1 MAHFIELKDLK
12 KVYQVGDQPI
22 EALRGVDLQVER
34 SDFVVILGHSGSGKT
49 TLVSTI
55 GGLTKPSEGTVSID
69 GMDIWR
75 LNDRELSRFRN
86 IKIGFMFQSF
96 SLLPTLNALN
106 NVVVPVIFRNGAK
119 KDKDAVRAKALTLL
133 ADLDMKHKTNAFP
146 SELSGG
152 EQRRIAIARA
162 LMNDPEIILADEPTG
177 ELDIKTEQ
185 EVIDIFHHI
194 NEAYKKTIMVV
205 SHSLSWL
212 EEAKTVIVMKDGVIL
227 RNLADPVE
235 VLMGGVHR

>member
-55 GGLTKPSEGTVSID
+55 GGLTKPSEGNVSID
-69 GMDIWR
+69 GMNIWR

-86 IKIGFMFQSF
+86 TKIGFMFQSF

-106 NVVVPVIFRNGAK
+106 NVVVPVIFRNGTR
-119 KDKDAVRAKALTLL
+119 KDKDILRAKAMTLL

-212 EEAKTVIVMKDGVIL
+212 EEAKTVIVMKDGVIHTD
-227 RNLADPVE
+227 LADPVE